1 MLVMLLCHESGCL
14 FNIFDDVSEK
24 HDLSTSMASRKQ
36 AMMARLIEIGK
47 TVYQSD
53 ELPWAP
59 DNAGVVD
66 SAGAMAAFQKS
77 GGFLVPWLD

>member
-1 MLVMLLCHESGCL
+1 M
-14 FNIFDDVSEK
+14 FNIFDDISEK
-24 HDLSTSMASRKQ
+24 NDLSTSMSSRKN
-36 AMMARLIEIGK
+36 AMMARLAEIGK

-66 SAGAMAAFQKS
+66 SAGALAAFKKT